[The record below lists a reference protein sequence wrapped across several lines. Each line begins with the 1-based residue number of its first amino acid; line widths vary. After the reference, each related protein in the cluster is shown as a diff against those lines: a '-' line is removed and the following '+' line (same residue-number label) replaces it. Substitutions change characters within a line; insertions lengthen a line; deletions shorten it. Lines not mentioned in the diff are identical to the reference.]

1 MEKGAWGI
9 DIQTLSNPPDPLLKK
24 GEKNSLK
31 KMPKK
36 KSLFDLQFTLLCVS
50 SLLFF
55 ASFNM
60 IVPDL
65 YDYLESMGGGE
76 LKGLIIALF
85 TVTAG
90 LSRPFSGKLAD
101 KVGRVPVMV
110 FGIGV
115 CVLMGVLYPV
125 VSSVWALLL
134 LRLLHGFSTGFKPTG
149 TSAFIADIIPA
160 DRRGEAM
167 GYFGVFGST
176 GMAIGPAIGPRITA
190 AFSLDIM
197 FYISAFVA
205 FLSIAILFGMKETLK
220 DKQKFKWSLLKIKKD
235 EILEPRVFNPSIT
248 LLLTSFTFG
257 AAITLAPDMAIQMG
271 FPQQEKGIFFT
282 VFVICSLLVRIVA
295 GKVSDRYGRVIVLKA
310 AIAMIVVANISI
322 AYAGSK
328 EMFMV
333 SAAIFGFAIGMNSP
347 TIYAWT
353 IDLSLDRARGKGI
366 ATMYIA
372 LEIGIGLG
380 AFIAG
385 YIYSNEV
392 ENIPYVFF
400 TCAALAALALL
411 FLFFGL
417 DWSKRLIER
426 YG

>member
-1 MEKGAWGI
+1 
-9 DIQTLSNPPDPLLKK
+9 
-24 GEKNSLK
+24 
-31 KMPKK
+31 MPKK

-65 YDYLESMGGGE
+65 YDYLDTMGGGE

-90 LSRPFSGKLAD
+90 LSRPFSGKLSD
-101 KVGRVPVMV
+101 TVGRLPVMI
-110 FGIGV
+110 FGVAV
-115 CVLMGVLYPV
+115 CVLMGVLYPM
-125 VSSVWALLL
+125 VSTVWALLL

-149 TSAFIADIIPA
+149 TSAYIADVVPA

-167 GYFGVFGST
+167 GFFGVFGST
-176 GMAIGPAIGPRITA
+176 GMALGPSIGPWLSATFG
-190 AFSLDIM
+190 LNVM
-197 FYISAFVA
+197 FYISAVVA
-205 FLSIAILFGMKETLK
+205 FLSIAILLGMKETLK
-220 DKQKFKWSLLKIKKD
+220 ERQKFKWSLLKIKKD
-235 EILEPRVFNPSIT
+235 EIFEPRVFNPSIT

-257 AAITLAPDMAIQMG
+257 AAITLAPDMAIAQG
-271 FPQQEKGIFFT
+271 FSQEQKGIFFT

-295 GKVSDRYGRVIVLKA
+295 GKVSDRYGRVIVIKW
-310 AIAMIVVANISI
+310 AISLIIFANISI
-322 AYAGSK
+322 AFAGSQ
-328 EMFMV
+328 EMFLI
-333 SAAIFGFAIGMNSP
+333 SAAIFGIAIGMNSP

-372 LEIGIGLG
+372 LEIGIGMG
-380 AFIAG
+380 AFVAG
-385 YIYSNEV
+385 YIYSNEIQ
-392 ENIPYVFF
+392 NIPFVFL
-400 TCAALAALALL
+400 TCAALAFVALL

-417 DWSKRLIER
+417 DWGKKLVQK